1 MYVYTWVSPCIDTAF
16 LFKGIMEVLFFV
28 NAVLLGVGLAMDAFS
43 VSLADGLNDPNMSK
57 GKGLCISSIF
67 GLFQFL
73 MPLIG
78 WILVHTLVTY
88 FETFNKFVPYI
99 ALILLV
105 YIGGK
110 MVYEANHLDPSGERK
125 KLTFTVLLVQG
136 IATSIDALSVGFT
149 IADYT
154 LVEALIECL
163 IIGLVTLIICLI
175 GLKLGKLF
183 GTKFEKQA
191 NYIGGII
198 LILIGIEIFVKGVF
212 F

>member
-1 MYVYTWVSPCIDTAF
+1 MD
-16 LFKGIMEVLFFV
+16 LLFFL
-28 NAVLLGVGLAMDAFS
+28 NAILLGVGLAMDAFS
-43 VSLADGLNDPNMSK
+43 ISLADGLNDPNMSK
-57 GKGLCISSIF
+57 GKELCISSIF

-78 WILVHTLVTY
+78 WVLVHTLVTY
-88 FETFNKFVPYI
+88 FEALEKFVPYI

-110 MVYEANHLDPSGERK
+110 MIYEANHLEANGDKK
-125 KLTFTVLLVQG
+125 KLTFTLLIVQG

-154 LVEALIECL
+154 LIQALVECL
-163 IIGLVTLIICLI
+163 IIGVVTLIICI
-175 GLKLGKLF
+175 VGLKLGKLF